1 MNVLRYLMNIWTFNK
16 CIETYDKCLDTF
28 DKCLETFDKW
38 NGADPAVHFCLF
50 DWLDPTCEGSK

>member
-1 MNVLRYLMNIWTFNK
+1 MNVLRHLMNIWTFNK

-38 NGADPAVHFCLF
+38 NGADPAVHLI
-50 DWLDPTCEGSK
+50 G